1 MIYIL
6 IIMLQAGIVGLPN
19 VGKSTLFNALTK
31 TRKAEAANYP
41 FCTIDPNVGVVQVP
55 DTRLQPLADLVGTS
69 TIIPAAIEMVDIA
82 GLVEGASK
90 GEGLGNKFLA
100 NVREVDAIVHVVRCF
115 EDEDVIHN
123 MGRVDPIGDAEVI
136 MTELILADVESAQ
149 SQLQKNQKKARGQD
163 KDAETN
169 VALLEKLI
177 PHLDE
182 GKPANL
188 LPMDEDEQIR
198 LKRFFLLSAKSM
210 LYACNLKEDE
220 IADPASN
227 KHLAKFRE
235 WSANQQDADCCVI
248 SAKMEEELSELPDD
262 EAKEY
267 LESMGVSDS
276 GVSSLI
282 KSTYNLLGLASFLT
296 AGEKEARAWTFT
308 QGMTA
313 PQCAGVIHTDFEK
326 NFIKA
331 EVVSYPDLINA
342 GSMQSARE
350 SGKWRLEGKEYLFV
364 DGDVVLFK
372 CNA

>member
-1 MIYIL
+1 
-6 IIMLQAGIVGLPN
+6 MLQAGIVGLPN

-31 TRKAEAANYP
+31 SRKAEAANYP

-55 DTRLQPLADLVGTS
+55 DSRLAPLAKSAGTT

-123 MGRVDPIGDAEVI
+123 MGRVDPVSDAEVI
-136 MTELILADVESAQ
+136 MTELILADCESIAG
-149 SQLQKNQKKARGQD
+149 QLQKNLKKARGND
-163 KDAETN
+163 KDAEAS
-169 VALLEKLI
+169 VALLERLV

-188 LPMDEDEQIR
+188 LDLDEDEMIR
-198 LKRFFLLSAKSM
+198 LKSFSLLSSKPM
-210 LYACNLKEDE
+210 LYACNLKEEE

-227 KHLAKFRE
+227 PFLKAFQE
-235 WSANQQDADCCVI
+235 WAGQQQDANCCSI
-248 SAKMEEELSELPDD
+248 SAKMEEELAELSEDD
-262 EAKEY
+262 SREY
-267 LESMGVSDS
+267 LEAMGVDDS
-276 GVSSLI
+276 GVTSLI
-282 KSTYNLLGLASFLT
+282 EASYELLGLASFLT
-296 AGEKEARAWTFT
+296 AGEKEARAWTFRK
-308 QGMTA
+308 GMTA

-326 NFIKA
+326 AFIKA
-331 EVVSYPDLINA
+331 EVVSYDHLIEA
-342 GSMQSARE
+342 GSMQNARDA
-350 SGKWRLEGKEYLFV
+350 GKLRLEGKEYVFA

>member
-1 MIYIL
+1 
-6 IIMLQAGIVGLPN
+6 
-19 VGKSTLFNALTK
+19 
-31 TRKAEAANYP
+31 
-41 FCTIDPNVGVVQVP
+41 
-55 DTRLQPLADLVGTS
+55 
-69 TIIPAAIEMVDIA
+69 
-82 GLVEGASK
+82 
-90 GEGLGNKFLA
+90 
-100 NVREVDAIVHVVRCF
+100 
-115 EDEDVIHN
+115 
-123 MGRVDPIGDAEVI
+123 
-136 MTELILADVESAQ
+136 
-149 SQLQKNQKKARGQD
+149 
-163 KDAETN
+163 
-169 VALLEKLI
+169 
-177 PHLDE
+177 
-182 GKPANL
+182 
-188 LPMDEDEQIR
+188 
-198 LKRFFLLSAKSM
+198 M
-210 LYACNLKEDE
+210 LYACNMKEDE

-364 DGDVVLFK
+364 DGDVGLFK